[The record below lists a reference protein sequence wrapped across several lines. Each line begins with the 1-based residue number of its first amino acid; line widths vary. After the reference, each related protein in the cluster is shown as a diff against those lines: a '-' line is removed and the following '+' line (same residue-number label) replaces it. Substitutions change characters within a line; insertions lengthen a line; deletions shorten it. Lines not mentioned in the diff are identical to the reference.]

1 MDEADIIKKR
11 QLSIIEDED
20 LAARASLRPIPE
32 RLGPNATGEQIQ
44 QRRELMTERARQLA
58 KISKKSAA
66 AKRELEDHGH
76 ESHLKRVEAAYEAN
90 AKRKAGKDAYEA
102 SAKGKAAKIAYEAS
116 AKGKAAKA
124 VNEASAKRK
133 AIYL

>member
-32 RLGPNATGEQIQ
+32 RLGPDATGEQIQ

-66 AKRELEDHGH
+66 AKG
-76 ESHLKRVEAAYEAN
+76 N
-90 AKRKAGKDAYEA
+90 
-102 SAKGKAAKIAYEAS
+102 
-116 AKGKAAKA
+116 
-124 VNEASAKRK
+124 
-133 AIYL
+133 